1 MPRAS
6 LRILVI
12 FVAGLA
18 GLKGWAQD
26 RYYRAIMH
34 EALISAYQD
43 RAAITCHKEVL
54 KTQRAKPAQ
63 SWTGPEI
70 VIGSPHADV
79 ALWDLDNPLW
89 DVRYRHPNLILKAG
103 TAGGLRC
110 SYDLTAGLAA
120 VNRPSP

>member
-18 GLKGWAQD
+18 GLKVWAQD

-34 EALISAYQD
+34 EALISAYED
-43 RAAITCHKEVL
+43 RAATTCQKEVL

-70 VIGSPHADV
+70 VIGSRHADV
-79 ALWDLDNPLW
+79 ALWDIDNPLW
-89 DVRYRHPNLILKAG
+89 DVRFRHPNLILKAG
-103 TAGGLRC
+103 TAGHLRC

-120 VNRPSP
+120 IDRHSP